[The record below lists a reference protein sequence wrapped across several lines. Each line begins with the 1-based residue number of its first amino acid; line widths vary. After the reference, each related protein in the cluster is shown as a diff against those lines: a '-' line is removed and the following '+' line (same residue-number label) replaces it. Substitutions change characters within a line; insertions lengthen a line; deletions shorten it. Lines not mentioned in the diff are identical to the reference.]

1 MNTSPNW
8 LKPNP
13 PPRLA
18 RNEIHVWRLRLEPD
32 AAEEWRLT
40 ECLAPDEL
48 ARAQRFRFEPD
59 RRRFILRRTRLRQI
73 LADYLGVTPV
83 AVCFSNN
90 EHGKP
95 AIVGVAEAGDLR
107 FSYSHSA
114 DVALLAVTL
123 EREVGADLEQ
133 HRAMP
138 DALQLASAF
147 FAPAEVA
154 ALKQLPETE
163 LESAFFDC
171 WTRKEAFIKALG
183 LGLSFPL
190 NAFVVSLGEPVRLL
204 ELHGAPPPV
213 GAWTLHSLSVGP
225 GFSAA
230 LAVEGVVTEVRCWD
244 WQ

>member
-1 MNTSPNW
+1 
-8 LKPNP
+8 
-13 PPRLA
+13 
-18 RNEIHVWRLRLEPD
+18 LEPD
-32 AAEEWRLT
+32 AEEGGRLS
-40 ECLAPDEL
+40 ECLAADEL

-59 RRRFILRRTRLRQI
+59 RRRFMLRRVRLRQI
-73 LADYLGVTPV
+73 LADYLGVAPA
-83 AVCFSNN
+83 AVRFSNN
-90 EHGKP
+90 EQGKP
-95 AIVGVAEAGDLR
+95 AIVGVTEAGDLR

-123 EREVGADLEQ
+123 GREVGVDLEQ

-147 FAPAEVA
+147 FAPAEVV
-154 ALKQLPETE
+154 ALKQLPEPE

-190 NAFVVSLGEPVRLL
+190 NAFVVSLGEPARLL
-204 ELHGAPPPV
+204 ELHGASPSPGDWMLRSLPV
-213 GAWTLHSLSVGP
+213 GS

-230 LAVEGVVTEVRCWD
+230 LTVEGVVAEVRCWD

>member
-1 MNTSPNW
+1 M
-8 LKPNP
+8 
-13 PPRLA
+13 
-18 RNEIHVWRLRLEPD
+18 EPD

-48 ARAQRFRFEPD
+48 ARAQRFRFEPE
-59 RRRFILRRTRLRQI
+59 RRGFRLRRARLRQV
-73 LADYLGVTPV
+73 LAGYLDVAPA

-90 EHGKP
+90 VHGKP
-95 AIVGVAEAGDLR
+95 AIVGVAETGDLR

-114 DVALLAVTL
+114 DIALLAVTL
-123 EREVGADLEQ
+123 EREVGVDLEQ
-133 HRAMP
+133 HRAMR

-147 FAPAEVA
+147 FAPAEVV

-190 NAFVVSLGEPVRLL
+190 NAFVVSLGEPARLL
-204 ELHGAPPPV
+204 ELHGAPPSA

-230 LAVEGVVTEVRCWD
+230 LAVEGVVAEVRCWD
-244 WQ
+244 WR